1 MAPLKTDCAAVGE
14 SGGGVGGPSTVWLAD
29 VSDEISM
36 SMSVFSYLIMTM
48 SLNVK
53 LF

>member
-14 SGGGVGGPSTVWLAD
+14 SGGGVGGPSTVWL
-29 VSDEISM
+29 
-36 SMSVFSYLIMTM
+36 IMTM